1 MIFNTPFLPRFSFT
15 IIFSVI
21 SLFYCLLHYGDTVHL
36 INGTYQRR
44 WFKQFVVFYIYYF
57 AVSVVSSMAYSF
69 YESPFLTFV
78 GSVVGVISLFVVA
91 LFLCLFVFRKG
102 EEFDSLTDYIINA
115 GVTESIFGIAAFF
128 SPVVK
133 SLLNGITIANSRSEK
148 IVHAVG
154 TATFR
159 NYGIAS
165 TLFDSFGFGMS
176 IMALL
181 ALYKALK
188 GKPRYYVYCAMI
200 SFVASINARTS
211 MVLIAVGSAII
222 VIGQSAKTVKAIAG
236 KIVIIFFAF
245 LALSL
250 ISSYVE
256 QGSENAQW
264 LSIGIDEIKALFT
277 GGRLPAHLLL
287 YFAIYIFRMILCK
300 LFLELV

>member
-1 MIFNTPFLPRFSFT
+1 MGFE
-15 IIFSVI
+15 
-21 SLFYCLLHYGDTVHL
+21 SL
-36 INGTYQRR
+36 I
-44 WFKQFVVFYIYYF
+44 
-57 AVSVVSSMAYSF
+57 
-69 YESPFLTFV
+69 
-78 GSVVGVISLFVVA
+78 
-91 LFLCLFVFRKG
+91 
-102 EEFDSLTDYIINA
+102 DYIINV
-115 GVTESIFGIAAFF
+115 GVIESIFGIAAFF
-128 SPVVK
+128 SPAIK

-181 ALYKALK
+181 ALYIALK
-188 GKPRYYVYCAMI
+188 GNPRYYVYFAMI

-222 VIGQSAKTVKAIAG
+222 VLGQSAKTAKAIAG
-236 KIVIIFFAF
+236 KIVIILFAF

-256 QGSENAQW
+256 QGIANAQW
-264 LSIGIDEIKALFT
+264 LSTGIDEIKALFT
-277 GGRLPAHLLL
+277 GRQTTGTFIA
-287 YFAIYIFRMILCK
+287 IFRDTYFPDDALQA
-300 LFLELV
+300 FLELV